1 MNIFSFIEKYN
12 SIFDFLQSFAII
24 FPIIISIF
32 AQIKA
37 KNAEIEAK
45 EAQNTLEKYND
56 DNNNLNVLVVPAW
69 KTMDFIK
76 NFKVYFRKT
85 RSYREVDYIAF
96 YKNWYIEAY
105 AKFEEINFKK
115 LDEETKKK
123 IQSFEEVDINNN
135 SFYKLT
141 EFKDIKYNWL
151 ENGKFPVQNQ
161 QYISLNEITK

>member
-45 EAQNTLEKYND
+45 EAKNTLEKYND

-76 NFKVYFRKT
+76 ILKFIFVKL
-85 RSYREVDYIAF
+85 EV
-96 YKNWYIEAY
+96 IE
-105 AKFEEINFKK
+105 K
-115 LDEETKKK
+115 
-123 IQSFEEVDINNN
+123 
-135 SFYKLT
+135 
-141 EFKDIKYNWL
+141 
-151 ENGKFPVQNQ
+151 
-161 QYISLNEITK
+161 